1 MAKCPYCESKLI
13 LINTFNC
20 EDVYNEEGYETH
32 WYCENE
38 ECEAWIVGKVKDSEV
53 V

>member
-32 WYCENE
+32 WYCENGGMKHE
-38 ECEAWIVGKVKDSEV
+38 INWM
-53 V
+53 

>member
-1 MAKCPYCESKLI
+1 MVKCLYCESELI

-38 ECEAWIVGKVKDSEV
+38 ECDAWIVGRVKDSEV

>member
-32 WYCENE
+32 WY
-38 ECEAWIVGKVKDSEV
+38 VGRVKDSEV